1 MFHEVGSLAY
11 IMIIR
16 RLDSSISSFELM
28 SLPIALFIVVTESVT
43 RGALVE
49 GGGGG
54 GEKEG
59 VPAACHVTRPTPAT
73 QQGRARGPR
82 APRGG
87 GEGQRA
93 SRWV

>member
-1 MFHEVGSLAY
+1 MHHALD
-11 IMIIR
+11 
-16 RLDSSISSFELM
+16 RLSVKIQERFELGM
-28 SLPIALFIVVTESVT
+28 GHCTAGLLMKAELSREEIVCFTYT
-43 RGALVE
+43 NM
-49 GGGGG
+49 GGG

-59 VPAACHVTRPTPAT
+59 VPAACRVTRPTPAT

>member
-49 GGGGG
+49 GAGG
-54 GEKEG
+54 GERRKQYQQL
-59 VPAACHVTRPTPAT
+59 AA
-73 QQGRARGPR
+73 
-82 APRGG
+82 
-87 GEGQRA
+87 
-93 SRWV
+93 

>member
-54 GEKEG
+54 EKEG

>member
-54 GEKEG
+54 REG
-59 VPAACHVTRPTPAT
+59 RSTSSLPRDPADPGHTAGTRPRAARSAG
-73 QQGRARGPR
+73 GRRR
-82 APRGG
+82 T
-87 GEGQRA
+87 E
-93 SRWV
+93 S